1 MLSILH
7 ETPRWLAVNK
17 TAGIAVERSP
27 YGYPCVEDEVAA
39 YLSQHHRNPYV
50 GIVHRLDRPVS
61 GVLLCAKKPSALK
74 ALHTVFRERKVRK
87 YYTAIV
93 EQEPAEAKGQ
103 LRHWLYK
110 DLKNKRAVL
119 YERATKNA
127 LECALNYRST
137 GRCAGGWLVEVEL
150 LTGKFHQIRAQLA
163 AIGCPILGDE
173 KYGATLP
180 WLPDA
185 IALHA
190 QKLVWEDPYSKAPI
204 SVEAPMP
211 FLDVRF

>member
-27 YGYPCVEDEVAA
+27 YGYPCVEEEVAA

-61 GVLLCAKKPSALK
+61 GVLLFAKKPSALK
-74 ALHTVFRERKVRK
+74 ALHEVFRERKVRK
-87 YYTAIV
+87 FYTAIV
-93 EQEPAEAKGQ
+93 EKEPEANKGK
-103 LRHWLYK
+103 LRHWLFK

-119 YERATKNA
+119 YEKPTKNA
-127 LECALNYRST
+127 VECMLDYQVVGQHAE
-137 GRCAGGWLVEVEL
+137 GWKVEIEL
-150 LTGKFHQIRAQLA
+150 HTGKFHQIRAQLA
-163 AIGCPILGDE
+163 AMGCPIIGDE
-173 KYGATLP
+173 KYGATRP

-190 QKLVWEDPYSKAPI
+190 HQLVWKDTYSGGEI
-204 SVEAPMP
+204 VVEAPW
-211 FLDVRF
+211 VSVQ